1 MQKCSRC
8 GSIIP
13 IGKRVCEKCGKS
25 TVASRDPGPDEK
37 ICMNC
42 GNIVILNAIRC
53 NYCKAYFTE
62 TPTFTFDPGNC
73 RKCGNHLN
81 EGDRFCMKCGFP
93 VSSNN
98 SVSDSSIFSSEK
110 PSDTGIDFNSV
121 KGDSKVAYSLTGG
134 WKYANIY
141 TVRYVEPDFV
151 YDCLYQL
158 TDKYNL
164 FRLNK
169 RTNGTIVCVS
179 RFFNAQLTRTA
190 TKDQCVYRFE
200 VTSYKVPSEHSSS
213 PFDYVGMGYLHNA
226 VSKAFTAID
235 SNVKVTKEP
244 VKFSK
249 EKDNKGVMLNSRF
262 IENEKG

>member
-25 TVASRDPGPDEK
+25 TVATRDPGPDEK

-42 GNIVILNAIRC
+42 GNIVLMNAVRC
-53 NYCKAYFTE
+53 KFCKADVTE

-98 SVSDSSIFSSEK
+98 SVSNSSIFSSEK
-110 PSDTGIDFNSV
+110 PSDTGIDFKSV
-121 KGDSKVAYSLTGG
+121 KGDSKAAYSLTGG

-151 YDCLYQL
+151 YDCLRQL
-158 TDKYNL
+158 TANYNN

-169 RTNGTIVCVS
+169 RTNGTIVCVAGH
-179 RFFNAQLTRTA
+179 FDAQLTRTA
-190 TKDQCVYRFE
+190 SKDQCVYRFE
-200 VTSYKVPSEHSSS
+200 FTRYNAPKGVPLD
-213 PFDYVGMGYLHNA
+213 FVGMGYLHNA
-226 VSKAFTAID
+226 VSKTFTAID
-235 SNVKVTKEP
+235 PKVTVTKEP
-244 VKFSK
+244 VKFRQ
-249 EKDNKGVMLNSRF
+249 EKDNKGILFNINF
-262 IENEKG
+262 LEKEQR